1 MRAVVFFACLCVF
14 LAGGRE
20 HICSV
25 AQKNHYFSSAQHTRE
40 FKQQEFTGNS
50 RNYSIIKD
58 INPGKERAYLFTD
71 NIEEEDTNNVFAR
84 KYKLL
89 AQSFLTLSLLVL
101 SYLYGRSKAPRPFFS
116 FLSYK
121 YITQRVLR
129 I

>member
-1 MRAVVFFACLCVF
+1 MRAAIFFVCLCTF
-14 LAGGRE
+14 LSGGRE
-20 HICSV
+20 YICSI
-25 AQKNHYFSSAQHTRE
+25 AQNSHYFSSAQHIRKSE
-40 FKQQEFTGNS
+40 QPEFTGNS
-50 RNYSIIKD
+50 QNYSIIKNV
-58 INPGKERAYLFTD
+58 NPEKERTYLFTD
-71 NIEEEDTNNVFAR
+71 DVEEEDTNDVFAR

-89 AQSFLTLSLLVL
+89 VQSFLTLSLLVL